1 MSGYFTTQPTA
12 NTLPV
17 NSKSLTDK
25 SVNIFI
31 GFCLLM
37 PIIVILGFNAY
48 KKYRGIVRRQEIAT
62 LEKQW
67 LLDIKNKS
75 V

>member
-1 MSGYFTTQPTA
+1 MPANFTTQPTA
-12 NTLPV
+12 NSLPV
-17 NSKSLTDK
+17 NSKSLTDT

-31 GFCLLM
+31 GFCLIM
-37 PIIVILGFNAY
+37 PIIIFLGFNTY
-48 KKYRGIVRRQEIAT
+48 KKYRAAVRRQEIAT

-67 LLDIKNKS
+67 LLDIKKKN